1 MHPAVPQA
9 AATLAFAT
17 ALALSM
23 GLRRE
28 RWPVHR
34 YLLGILTGLAIWTLG
49 ALMRFSNGSE
59 AIRIL
64 GFRLLFAGVG
74 LVGPLWLLLA
84 AHYARVEGLR
94 RRPARGALAFVP
106 LLVAYAALWSNDL
119 HHLFAREIPPPPMA
133 HRLGAWA
140 GPFFWL
146 FAGWSHACIAG
157 ASLLYGSAALH
168 AHTQQERRRASVLA
182 AASALPAL
190 SSALYL
196 LRLLPL
202 PYDPTPVALA
212 VACMLLSASM
222 SGLQRPE
229 ALPLARRDVIEH
241 LRDGVL
247 VADAEGRVVD
257 ANPAAECLLG
267 ARAASLR
274 EQSLAAL
281 LSPLV
286 GAAGPQAEAALRTAL
301 ADPGAPARLELE
313 TADGRGLE
321 LRVARVSGAGG
332 EPSGGFVLLRD
343 RTEER
348 RYERLARRS
357 QRLET
362 TSALAAGIAHE
373 VNNPLAFVRANLSH
387 LARLAEIVEKRRDTL
402 GPDEAEQ
409 LGELTQVVA
418 ETLEGVQRIGTIVSG
433 LGRLARA
440 PADPPGD
447 LELNALVADAVALSG
462 LQALEG
468 VALETALA
476 PGTLAFAGSG
486 ERLAQ
491 AVLSLLVNAKQV
503 LAPRGCGRVR
513 VVTHAEPGAVAVE
526 VEDDGPG
533 GSARPPGLG
542 LSLASDVAREHE
554 GTLEVLPSPLGGAR
568 FVLRLPRRA

>member
-84 AHYARVEGLR
+84 AHYARVEWLR

-157 ASLLYGSAALH
+157 ASLLYASAALH
-168 AHTQQERRRASVLA
+168 VHTQHERRRASVLA

-274 EQSLAAL
+274 EQSLAVL
-281 LSPLV
+281 LSPWSGPRARRPRRRSARRWPTRV
-286 GAAGPQAEAALRTAL
+286 RPRGSSSRPQTAAGSSCAWRGSAVPAASPRAASSCCATAPRSDATNASRGAASA
-301 ADPGAPARLELE
+301 
-313 TADGRGLE
+313 
-321 LRVARVSGAGG
+321 S
-332 EPSGGFVLLRD
+332 
-343 RTEER
+343 R
-348 RYERLARRS
+348 R
-357 QRLET
+357 
-362 TSALAAGIAHE
+362 
-373 VNNPLAFVRANLSH
+373 
-387 LARLAEIVEKRRDTL
+387 
-402 GPDEAEQ
+402 
-409 LGELTQVVA
+409 
-418 ETLEGVQRIGTIVSG
+418 
-433 LGRLARA
+433 RA
-440 PADPPGD
+440 PSRPG
-447 LELNALVADAVALSG
+447 
-462 LQALEG
+462 
-468 VALETALA
+468 
-476 PGTLAFAGSG
+476 
-486 ERLAQ
+486 
-491 AVLSLLVNAKQV
+491 
-503 LAPRGCGRVR
+503 
-513 VVTHAEPGAVAVE
+513 
-526 VEDDGPG
+526 
-533 GSARPPGLG
+533 
-542 LSLASDVAREHE
+542 
-554 GTLEVLPSPLGGAR
+554 SPTR
-568 FVLRLPRRA
+568 